1 MYARIIYV
9 TLKVSHEAPQES
21 LCLLM
26 CTPHTPFSL
35 FGVMQ
40 FCVECQ
46 ERYCQCCYNEF
57 HQRGALA
64 RHHAQPLSSE
74 QHSSPREVA
83 VAHSASTHTAR
94 EGRREGEGH
103 TSPGTG
109 DSGSLLDGTFNED
122 QSTASFQE
130 ALMAWRTSGGSGD
143 KQGEGGGRFREEKG
157 DTLLS
162 YVLAFGQVYIACLCF
177 VIGTRMTDMCVSL
190 AHLTFLHVTL
200 IASVLCA
207 CVRVCAC
214 VCACMCV
221 HVCVHASVCMCVYV
235 CVCVRACM
243 CVHVCVRACVCMC
256 VCVQVCACV
265 CAHTCVLCACVC
277 VCVHVC

>member
-1 MYARIIYV
+1 MYACIIYV
-9 TLKVSHEAPQES
+9 TLKVSHEAPHES

-26 CTPHTPFSL
+26 RTPHAPFSL

-57 HQRGALA
+57 HQRGALT

-103 TSPGTG
+103 TSSGTG
-109 DSGSLLDGTFNED
+109 GNGSLLDGTFNED

-143 KQGEGGGRFREEKG
+143 KQGEGGKRFREEKG

-190 AHLTFLHVTL
+190 ARLTFLHVTL

-207 CVRVCAC
+207 CVCMHVCAYVCAC
-214 VCACMCV
+214 K
-221 HVCVHASVCMCVYV
+221 
-235 CVCVRACM
+235 
-243 CVHVCVRACVCMC
+243 CVHVCVRASVCMCVCAYVCSVCMC
-256 VCVQVCACV
+256 VCVRACV
-265 CAHTCVLCACVC
+265 LNSISTHLQHNTLPHCYTQYPST
-277 VCVHVC
+277 